1 MEEKKV
7 VKRAKKDITD
17 TREKQKKIFFA
28 IGIALFTVLYV
39 FLLTIDTE
47 NTERG
52 TKNQTQE
59 AQDIQEPQEDTTKN
73 PESMQ
78 AEYQNTKPVE
88 GGTIKLSVSR
98 FNTVNP
104 LKNKEKS
111 LNSVLRLVYDPL
123 FEFDSKYNLKNVI
136 AQSYSFNEDASELTI
151 TLDSGAKWH
160 NGTKVT
166 AADAEYTINVLKK
179 TPDSSYASLVS
190 NIESVSSNGMYL
202 TLKLKTPNVFEPYNL
217 IFPIISQN
225 SEINPKQILT
235 DDKFGVIGNG
245 MYKVVEYKKSKN
257 FVLKKNENYNGKKPY
272 IENIDVS
279 IFDSKEIR
287 QNMFIASNVD
297 IIDSDYYNLSKY
309 QYDIFRVQPYESRKF
324 ELIAFNCSKPPFDQK
339 TNRVQLAGILDL
351 KKIAEDAYREALNL
365 NMMPINSK
373 SGYNFVSENMH
384 TIPKNQLKKT
394 NVTKFKEKL
403 VILTDK
409 DDPMKHRLAYMIKN
423 KIEALGISP
432 EVTIK
437 AVAKDQLESVIESQN
452 YNIMIMEYN
461 VPLDKDVTK
470 LITKYNNILKYG
482 NPEINERMAKIK
494 STPSK
499 ETHKAEYRAL
509 QQDIMKLVPFIGMG
523 FKNDYII
530 LNQKLRGNLEPT
542 EIDIYNGIEN
552 IYISN

>member
-166 AADAEYTINVLKK
+166 AEDAEYTINVLKK

>member
-7 VKRAKKDITD
+7 VRRAKKDITD
-17 TREKQKKIFFA
+17 TKEKQKKIFFA
-28 IGIALFTVLYV
+28 IGIALFTVFYV
-39 FLLTIDTE
+39 FLLTMDTE
-47 NTERG
+47 SPERG
-52 TKNQTQE
+52 SKNKVEET
-59 AQDIQEPQEDTTKN
+59 QDIQDSQVDNTKN
-73 PESMQ
+73 LDSMK
-78 AEYQNTKPVE
+78 AGYQDTKPVD

-136 AQSYSFNEDASELTI
+136 AQSYSFNEDASVLTI

-160 NGTKVT
+160 NGTRVT
-166 AADAEYTINVLKK
+166 AADAEYTINMLKK
-179 TPDSSYASLVS
+179 IPDSSYASLVS
-190 NIESVSSNGMYL
+190 NIESVSSNGLYL

-217 IFPIISQN
+217 VFPIISQN
-225 SEINPKQILT
+225 SEVNPNQILT
-235 DDKFGVIGNG
+235 DGKFGVIGNG

-257 FVLKKNENYNGKKPY
+257 FVLKKNENYNGQKPY

-287 QNMFIASNVD
+287 QNMFIASNID

-339 TNRVQLAGILDL
+339 ANRVQLAGIIDL
-351 KKIAEDAYREALNL
+351 NKIAEDAYREALNL

-384 TIPKNQLKKT
+384 TIPKEQLKKT

-437 AVAKDQLESVIESQN
+437 AVARDQLQSVIESQN

-482 NPEINERMAKIK
+482 NPEINEKMAKIK

-509 QQDIMKLVPFIGMG
+509 QQDIMKLVPFVGIG

-530 LNQKLRGNLEPT
+530 LNEKLRGKLEPT

-552 IYISN
+552 IYIPN